1 MQLNTRKTNSIKE
14 WTKELHRHFSE
25 KDIQMTNRLMKR
37 CSVSLIIREMQI
49 KTTMRYQLTLVRM
62 AAMRKSTNDKC
73 WRGYGEKE
81 TLLHCW
87 GECKLVQSPWRTV
100 GRFLKKLEIEL
111 HFGHTH

>member
-1 MQLNTRKTNSIKE
+1 MQLDNKTNMSIKKLAE
-14 WTKELHRHFSE
+14 DLKRHVSKE
-25 KDIQMTNRLMKR
+25 DIQMANKHVER